1 MWTLSSPRNFPLSGS
16 RDLLPDSPPMN
27 LYAILAVI
35 CHVGSRKLLLFK
47 LLWDKSCRGVSLV
60 TQELLL
66 LMFLTRYLDLLYLFV
81 NVVDELVKVWGT
93 GRGLHG
99 AWCEGIIW
107 LPWGARQGVLQ
118 ENCVF
123 LHGCRHGPC
132 VLRIGCMHPCTW

>member
-1 MWTLSSPRNFPLSGS
+1 
-16 RDLLPDSPPMN
+16 MN

-107 LPWGARQGVLQ
+107 LPKDAGRSSARELCVLAWVPSWPMRP
-118 ENCVF
+118 NGRVHAPVF
-123 LHGCRHGPC
+123 LVIHRVGG
-132 VLRIGCMHPCTW
+132 GDE

>member
-1 MWTLSSPRNFPLSGS
+1 
-16 RDLLPDSPPMN
+16 MN

-93 GRGLHG
+93 GRMAHG
-99 AWCEGIIW
+99 VRVSSGF
-107 LPWGARQGVLQ
+107 PGVQ
-118 ENCVF
+118 
-123 LHGCRHGPC
+123 GCRQVWC
-132 VLRIGCMHPCTW
+132 KRIVCSCMGAVMAHAS